1 MTIQVRYPKVITQE
15 ENSSKS
21 EWNDLDNVKID
32 DWDELAST
40 VVESNEAPQVLC
52 TSHFDFNIPDD
63 ARVSEVIVEHD
74 FHKDSSENPIKM
86 DPPMIKAVIGDSE
99 FEKESFVHAD
109 VYPADRSVKIIV
121 DDIEGKDINNNFTI
135 KVEFPKN
142 TSENNGVLYFDYIRV
157 KLVFEVKRY
166 LITSGETNNYFPT
179 KEKPIKIAVGEE
191 LRYSIY
197 FRNVN
202 GISKEPQEVKI
213 NIPEGFEL
221 VKYYFKPRK
230 VNKLS
235 EKDVEVAED
244 IFDEK
249 NYIWTPSARGKGMSG
264 LRLILKATREGF
276 THINAYTKNYGATP
290 NFYVEVHPEGFESPA
305 NMFDETSGVWASELE
320 DNEEFQRLNQEVAI
334 DVDKASMEFDM
345 PQEKVDNLKEYCIKW
360 VKREL
365 KPKTNFKALNDLSFT
380 INKGERVGIIGFN
393 GAGKSTLLK
402 VLSGVFKPTKGKI
415 YTAGKIAPLLELG
428 AGFDHNYSGR
438 ENVFLNGAILGYS
451 KEFLLSKYDEIVEFS
466 ELGDFME
473 IPIKNYSSGMV
484 AKLGFSVATVVEP
497 DILILDEIL
506 SVGDVKFQKK
516 SGDKLKSM
524 MGSGVTVL
532 LVSHS
537 TAKIR
542 ELCTRAIWLDKGKLI
557 MDGNVDYVCDAYIEA
572 AKKASAD
579 EIKDLELV

>member
-40 VVESNEAPQVLC
+40 VVESNEAPQVMC

-86 DPPMIKAVIGDSE
+86 DPPVIKAVIGDSE

-121 DDIEGKDINNNFTI
+121 DDIEGKDINNNFAI

-290 NFYVEVHPEGFESPA
+290 NFYVEVHPEGFESPV

-334 DVDKASMEFDM
+334 DVDNVSMEFDM

-451 KEFLLSKYDEIVEFS
+451 KEFL
-466 ELGDFME
+466 
-473 IPIKNYSSGMV
+473 
-484 AKLGFSVATVVEP
+484 
-497 DILILDEIL
+497 
-506 SVGDVKFQKK
+506 
-516 SGDKLKSM
+516 
-524 MGSGVTVL
+524 
-532 LVSHS
+532 
-537 TAKIR
+537 
-542 ELCTRAIWLDKGKLI
+542 
-557 MDGNVDYVCDAYIEA
+557 
-572 AKKASAD
+572 
-579 EIKDLELV
+579 

>member
-15 ENSSKS
+15 ENSNKS
-21 EWNDLDNVKID
+21 EWNDLDNIRID

-40 VVESNEAPQVLC
+40 VVKSNEAPQVIC
-52 TSHFDFNIPDD
+52 TSHFDFNIPGD
-63 ARVSEVIVEHD
+63 AKVSEIIVEHD

-86 DPPMIKAVIGDSE
+86 GPPMIKAVIGDNE

-109 VYPADRSVKIIV
+109 VYPADRSVKITV
-121 DDIEGKDINNNFTI
+121 DDIRGEDINNDFAV

-142 TSENNGVLYFDYIRV
+142 TSENGGILYFDYVRV

-179 KEKPIKIAVGEE
+179 T
-191 LRYSIY
+191 
-197 FRNVN
+197 
-202 GISKEPQEVKI
+202 KEPQKVKI
-213 NIPEGFEL
+213 NVPEGFEL
-221 VKYYFKPRK
+221 VKYYFKPKK

-249 NYIWTPSARGKGMSG
+249 NYVWIPSARGKGTSG

-276 THINAYTKNYGATP
+276 SHINAYTKNYGVTS
-290 NFYVEVHPEGFESPA
+290 NFYVEVHPEGFESPV
-305 NMFDETSGVWASELE
+305 NMFDETSNVWASELE
-320 DNEEFQRLNQEVAI
+320 DNEEFQKLNQEVAI
-334 DVDKASMEFDM
+334 EVDNVSMEFEM

-360 VKREL
+360 AKREL

-402 VLSGVFKPTKGKI
+402 VLSGVFKPTKGKV

-473 IPIKNYSSGMV
+473 IPIKNYSSGMN